1 MLLGRWDSQLT
12 LFRAQVLQQAPKQ
25 AVVWGRCPPGDCAS
39 VKVTLATEAG
49 EQLATVSASL
59 GGESGTF
66 IAKLPATAGGDTPH
80 TVTAT
85 VGGATATL
93 ADVLFGDGTCPT
105 APLASARRP
114 SGSAGSL
121 RHPALGLALG

>member
-80 TVTAT
+80 TVTASA
-85 VGGATATL
+85 GSATATL
-93 ADVLFGDGTCPT
+93 TDVLFGDGACR
-105 APLASARRP
+105 PLYWSSFTRSPSSPASVSQQGP
-114 SGSAGSL
+114 
-121 RHPALGLALG
+121 